1 MRFNTQSPSNTY
13 ANQNYTYDAQSITI
27 TASEQSRYIVTR
39 HSERTWPTSGD
50 TAVKEIWHNNGI
62 WSQVPMTP
70 NERSAIESFLVSIAG
85 IYAQRS
91 QNPLIVDWNAI
102 RNPSNVISRA
112 LHTRLWVLL
121 VHPEPHHTPSDLGR
135 FVGQTLHQLH
145 RHAATPAGVYIVSN
159 GEQRDTWET
168 EINRHTNGGDGVVLP
183 IYCAATLDQ
192 LLVTVLCDLEGDAN
206 DCFLVSNGQ
215 FRGNISSTGHVEIE
229 TEDINKPLLRIPC
242 KRADE
247 LFI

>member
-13 ANQNYTYDAQSITI
+13 ENQNYTYDAGSITI

-70 NERSAIESFLVSIAG
+70 HERRSVATFLQSTG
-85 IYAQRS
+85 NTYAQRS
-91 QNPLIVDWNAI
+91 QTPLIVDWNAI
-102 RNPSNVISRA
+102 RNTGDKILHG

-121 VHPEPHHTPSDLGR
+121 VHPEPHQTPNDLGR
-135 FVGQTLHQLH
+135 FMGQTLHQLH

-168 EINRHTNGGDGVVLP
+168 EINRHTDGGDGVALP
-183 IYCAATLDQ
+183 IYCAPTLNQ
-192 LLVTVLCDLEGDAN
+192 LLFTALCDLETNAD
-206 DCFLVSNGQ
+206 DFFLVSNRQ
-215 FRGNISSTGHVEIE
+215 FRGVVSSTGHVEI
-229 TEDINKPLLRIPC
+229 TTTDINEPLRQIPF
-242 KRADE
+242 KRAVE